1 MGISPLAFTGLS
13 KFSDDFQAIVNRTVA
28 IANLPVQRLQSD
40 QATLLSKKTAMGNL
54 RSSVA
59 NLASA
64 LSSLGSVAGSRAVSA
79 ASSSTKVNVSV
90 TGSPIAAN
98 YAVSEITSLA
108 TSASATAKTG
118 LSDKDATPLA
128 GAGLSLS
135 LTVGASV
142 HTIALT
148 ESSDNLQG
156 VADAINAGNFGV
168 RASIID
174 TGAASGQFFLA
185 LNASEAGPAA
195 ISLRPSAGGEETEI
209 LQQTNPGSN
218 AQFKFNGQP
227 VSSKSNSISS
237 IVEGLAFTLNETTSA
252 GESITIS
259 AQPSR
264 NTLSAA
270 TKTFVSSYNNL
281 RDAVDAQS
289 GEQAGSLSGD
299 RIVYEVQSR
308 MRAVVG
314 VSGPD
319 GSGSLAKFGL
329 TMGANGKMSF
339 DDSAVQWMGD
349 ADLES
354 AFAFLGGAPGALGS
368 IAGDLDQLSDPI
380 TGLIAYELSSYDLTD
395 RRLTAQIETLSQ
407 RVSATQ
413 ATLFA
418 QLQAADALLSQL
430 ESQQNIIEA
439 SVESLNLVMF
449 GKRDR

>member
-40 QATLLSKKTAMGNL
+40 QANLLSKKTAMGNL
-54 RSSVA
+54 RATVSS
-59 NLASA
+59 LASA
-64 LSSLGSVAGSRAVSA
+64 LSSLSDVAGSRAVSP
-79 ASSSTKVNVSV
+79 ASSSTKVSVSA
-90 TGSPIAAN
+90 TGSPVAAK
-98 YAVSEITSLA
+98 YVISEITSLA
-108 TSASATAKTG
+108 TAASATAKTG
-118 LSDKDATPLA
+118 FSDKSTTPVA
-128 GAGLSLS
+128 CGDHSLT
-135 LTVGASV
+135 LTVGAST
-142 HTIALT
+142 HTIALN

-185 LNASEAGPAA
+185 LTASEAGPAA
-195 ISLRPSAGGEETEI
+195 ISLKPSGGGEETEV
-209 LQQTNPGSN
+209 LQQTSPGFN
-218 AQFKFNGQP
+218 AEFKLNGQP
-227 VSSKSNSISS
+227 VSSKSNNISS
-237 IVEGLAFTLNETTSA
+237 VVEGLAFTLNETTS
-252 GESITIS
+252 GEETITIS

-270 TKTFVSSYNNL
+270 MRTFVSAYNNL
-281 RDAVDAQS
+281 RDAIDAQS

-308 MRAVVG
+308 MRSIVG

-319 GSGSLAKFGL
+319 GTGSLAKLGL
-329 TMGANGKMSF
+329 TMGADGKMSF
-339 DDSAVQWMGD
+339 DNSVVDWMSD

-354 AFAFLGGAPGALGS
+354 AFAFLGNSTGALGS
-368 IAGDLDQLSDPI
+368 VADDLDQLSDPV
-380 TGLIAYELSSYDLTD
+380 TGLISYELSSYDLTD
-395 RRLTAQIETLSQ
+395 KRLSSQIETLSL

-413 ATLFA
+413 STLFA
-418 QLQAADALLSQL
+418 QLQAADALLAQL

-439 SVESLNLVMF
+439 SVESLNLVLF